1 MLVRKYVDENGL
13 AAMLAAKRSVGVT
26 PEVNLRE
33 HTSCMPLQCV
43 NKAAHSGFESP
54 KQSISGPTKDMC
66 PPTFSL
72 KKKTTSYVS
81 LRLRVQ
87 NGISRLI
94 FALWVNCLIS
104 IPEYSRIIDYS
115 IIWLSTCVTVFNTC

>member
-43 NKAAHSGFESP
+43 NKASHSGFESP
-54 KQSISGPTKDMC
+54 QSGHVSTKI
-66 PPTFSL
+66 FL
-72 KKKTTSYVS
+72 KKKHFHIIQGNPFHRGLGSIGPLS
-81 LRLRVQ
+81 L
-87 NGISRLI
+87 
-94 FALWVNCLIS
+94 
-104 IPEYSRIIDYS
+104 
-115 IIWLSTCVTVFNTC
+115 